1 MKILSPS
8 ECSIWLKR
16 EDCCENPY
24 GRRSFSSASSL
35 QFATSRAE
43 GAVSRM
49 VHGIRTILGSPRSYL
64 FQVTDWSRYVEHENS
79 NLSDLKSKGSGN
91 PFDAWGIVFEA
102 GEADEMFECCISVV
116 DCGMSAYLYAPQ
128 IATIL
133 FWEGN
138 LVDVWTNE
146 PELRNQL
153 AQWAR
158 NEQFRITR
166 F

>member
-1 MKILSPS
+1 M
-8 ECSIWLKR
+8 
-16 EDCCENPY
+16 
-24 GRRSFSSASSL
+24 
-35 QFATSRAE
+35 
-43 GAVSRM
+43 
-49 VHGIRTILGSPRSYL
+49 
-64 FQVTDWSRYVEHENS
+64 EHENS
-79 NLSDLKSKGSGN
+79 NLSDLESKGSGN

-153 AQWAR
+153 AQWAK
-158 NEQFRITR
+158 NEQFGITR